1 MLQEENS
8 SGWASLSAGRLK
20 SGPDALLTI
29 FRPFRPPFAFSDPDL
44 RPPISLPLPCR
55 SFRAAAERE
64 RVVQTNFSLTE
75 NPISHCLTVF
85 CSNLGFGANQSQ

>member
-55 SFRAAAERE
+55 SSRAAAEE
-64 RVVQTNFSLTE
+64 GESG
-75 NPISHCLTVF
+75 P
-85 CSNLGFGANQSQ
+85 NQFQFDGKPY